1 MVLKSPISVLI
12 DRLIPGIRY
21 PWLFAILAGLLAIDL
36 VVPDPVPLLDEVVL
50 GLLTF
55 LAASWRIRK
64 DDADPPPKD
73 VTPKD
78 EAGGVLPAAGTGQ
91 ATETI
96 SHRVELATRRSAYAT
111 RTTSGLV
118 ISKPLAAAASLT
130 SRVSSNQPA

>member
-1 MVLKSPISVLI
+1 MALKSPISILI

-64 DDADPPPKD
+64 GDADPPPKD

-78 EAGGVLPAAGTGQ
+78 EAEGSLPAAGTG
-91 ATETI
+91 
-96 SHRVELATRRSAYAT
+96 
-111 RTTSGLV
+111 
-118 ISKPLAAAASLT
+118 
-130 SRVSSNQPA
+130 SNDGDDPEPR